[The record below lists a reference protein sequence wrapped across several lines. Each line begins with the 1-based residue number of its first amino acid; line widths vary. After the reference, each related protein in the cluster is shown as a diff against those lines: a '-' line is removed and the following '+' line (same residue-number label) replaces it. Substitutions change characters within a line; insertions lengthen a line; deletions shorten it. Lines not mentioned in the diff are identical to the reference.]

1 MAQVLSQ
8 QRSKEKKK
16 ARVMLRHEK
25 PKKQKRQVDPLEEE
39 LGGEELIHDG
49 PAGLEG
55 VFSQTRPPL
64 VRQSDPLRNKIRESI
79 PEKNLKKAMLWFLL
93 AEVDAEFGRTP
104 NRFDFSAPSHYMRIQ
119 VNYRYP
125 TAATPASL
133 PHRRYP
139 IAATPAS
146 LPHRRYPTAAT
157 PSPLPHRRYPTAAT
171 PTPLPRRES

>member
-16 ARVMLRHEK
+16 ATVMLRHEK
-25 PKKQKRQVDPLEEE
+25 PKKQKRQADPLDEE
-39 LGGEELIHDG
+39 LGGEEIYGRRDYDG
-49 PAGLEG
+49 PRGAEG
-55 VFSQTRPPL
+55 VFSQTPPL

-157 PSPLPHRRYPTAAT
+157 P
-171 PTPLPRRES
+171 TPLPRRES

>member
-1 MAQVLSQ
+1 MKSN
-8 QRSKEKKK
+8 
-16 ARVMLRHEK
+16 
-25 PKKQKRQVDPLEEE
+25 EE
-39 LGGEELIHDG
+39 LGGEEIYGRRDLG
-49 PAGLEG
+49 AEG

-125 TAATPASL
+125 TAATQSPL
-133 PHRRYP
+133 PHCRYP
-139 IAATPAS
+139 IAATPLPLPHRRYLTAATPTP

-157 PSPLPHRRYPTAAT
+157 PSPLPHRRYPNAAT